1 MSATPP
7 LPPLDAPP
15 SPTVRRP
22 TTAAAPAPEHREVL
36 ALGALGAVVALAHLA
51 SLGERL
57 IGPVLTRDTPAVSSA
72 GAAAL
77 VVVANSLPWL
87 LGVIG
92 LGAVYGLRLMPRAHQ
107 RLVEPSLIA
116 GWVSVVVGGAGAW
129 VLGRLG
135 VWPWTW
141 TTTAPETAT
150 LLTRFAV
157 DAHVAAAGL
166 QLVVI
171 CLMIPLLSE
180 LVFRHALLERL
191 RAAGHPT
198 WRAIALSSVAFGLW
212 WLAAGWSASPAA
224 AAQQALIATLAGAA
238 LGVVAV
244 YARRGRGLGL
254 CVLAHMA
261 WMSADSYALVRSL
274 PFT

>member
-1 MSATPP
+1 MSVTPP
-7 LPPLDAPP
+7 LPPLDAP
-15 SPTVRRP
+15 STPTVRRQS
-22 TTAAAPAPEHREVL
+22 AAVAPPPERREVL
-36 ALGALGAVVALAHLA
+36 ALGALGATVALAHLA

-57 IGPVLTRDTPAVSSA
+57 IGPVLTQGTPAVSSA
-72 GAAAL
+72 GAATL
-77 VVVANSLPWL
+77 VVVANTLPWL

-92 LGAVYGLRLMPRAHQ
+92 LGALYGLRLMPRAHQ

-116 GWVSVVVGGAGAW
+116 GWVSVVAGGASAW
-129 VLGRLG
+129 LLGRLG
-135 VWPWTW
+135 AWPWTW

-157 DAHVAAAGL
+157 DTHYVAAGL
-166 QLVVI
+166 QLIVL

-180 LVFRHALLERL
+180 LVFRHALLEQL
-191 RAAGHPT
+191 RASGHPT
-198 WRAIALSSVAFGLW
+198 WRAIALSSLAFGLW
-212 WLAAGWSASPAA
+212 WLVAGWSASPAA
-224 AAQQALIATLAGAA
+224 AAQQALIATVAGAA

-244 YARRGRGLGL
+244 HARRGRGLGL

-274 PFT
+274 PFK